1 LLASVL
7 GTGNLNLPLRISH
20 IGLLPFVV
28 IIFMTALLSYLGM
41 FLMSKFMVRY
51 KVLSYSEMVRRAFGA
66 RIMRGA

>member
-1 LLASVL
+1 
-7 GTGNLNLPLRISH
+7 
-20 IGLLPFVV
+20 
-28 IIFMTALLSYLGM
+28 MTALLSYLGM